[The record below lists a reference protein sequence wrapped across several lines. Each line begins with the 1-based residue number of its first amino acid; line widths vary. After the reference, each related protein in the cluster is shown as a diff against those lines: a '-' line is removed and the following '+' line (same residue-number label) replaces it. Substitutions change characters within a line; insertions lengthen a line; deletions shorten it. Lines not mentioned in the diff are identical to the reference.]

1 MVNTN
6 RLVKK
11 VMMLMTKAKLL
22 WVIIRIGPVDF
33 HGAALGQVFNHDD
46 HTLSVTLDQVAEKL
60 GMDFKNLV
68 LHQAVST
75 YIL

>member
-33 HGAALGQVFNHDD
+33 HGAALGFQP
-46 HTLSVTLDQVAEKL
+46 
-60 GMDFKNLV
+60 
-68 LHQAVST
+68 
-75 YIL
+75 